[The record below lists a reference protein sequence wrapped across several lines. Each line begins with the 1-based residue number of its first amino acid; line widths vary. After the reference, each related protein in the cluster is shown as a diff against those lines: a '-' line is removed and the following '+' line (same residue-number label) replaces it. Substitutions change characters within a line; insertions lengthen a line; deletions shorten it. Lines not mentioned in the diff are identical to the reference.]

1 MRLFRQKEQGDWDE
15 VLQRVAE
22 AINQEF
28 PSNASA
34 SKRRPEKPT
43 NTKKTSAKLQIQQP
57 LQGILSPISLGE
69 LIDKITI
76 LQIKI
81 QHLKETALENVEKE
95 LAALQVNLD
104 ALNLKVEKNLIE
116 RLREVNADLWQ
127 IEDDI
132 REKER
137 QQDFGESFIRLARS
151 VYQQNDRR
159 SQIKKEINDTYGS
172 DIVEEKSYKEYWV
185 AYVVICSN

>member
-28 PSNASA
+28 PSNAPA
-34 SKRRPEKPT
+34 SKRRTEKPT
-43 NTKKTSAKLQIQQP
+43 TTKKASAKPPIQKP
-57 LQGILSPISLGE
+57 LNGILSPISLGE

-76 LQIKI
+76 LQIKT

-95 LAALQVNLD
+95 LAALQANLD
-104 ALNLKVEKNLIE
+104 ALNLKVDKNLIE
-116 RLREVNADLWQ
+116 RLREVNTDLWQ

-137 QQDFGESFIRLARS
+137 QQHFGESFIRLARS

-159 SQIKKEINDTYGS
+159 SQIKKEINNTYGS
-172 DIVEEKSYKEYWV
+172 DIVEEKSYKQYWAVV
-185 AYVVICSN
+185 AIICSN